1 MDGTGG
7 AAGPTGDRDGLL
19 RRRLAD
25 LLRGGDAAR
34 PTLELIREFPFE
46 KAGIVPG
53 DLPYSA
59 WSLVEHLRIA
69 QADIL
74 EFSRGPGHVSP
85 EWPEG
90 YWPESREPGD
100 EAAWGAS
107 IDAFE
112 EGLEAMV
119 GLLLDEERD
128 LLAEFPWGDG
138 QTLLRE
144 VVMLAEH
151 NAYHSGQLV
160 VVGRLLGVW

>member
-1 MDGTGG
+1 MHGAEGLPGG
-7 AAGPTGDRDGLL
+7 REALL
-19 RRRLAD
+19 RRKLAD

-34 PTLELIREFPFE
+34 PTLELMREFPYA
-46 KAGIVPG
+46 KAAAVPG

-69 QADIL
+69 QEDIL

-85 EWPEG
+85 DWPEG
-90 YWPESREPGD
+90 YWPESRRPES
-100 EAAWGAS
+100 EAAWNAS

-112 EGLEAMV
+112 EGLEEMI

-128 LLAEFPWGDG
+128 LLAQFPWGEG

-144 VVMLAEH
+144 AVMLAEH
-151 NAYHSGQLV
+151 NAYHTGQLV
-160 VVGRLLGVW
+160 VVGRLFGAW